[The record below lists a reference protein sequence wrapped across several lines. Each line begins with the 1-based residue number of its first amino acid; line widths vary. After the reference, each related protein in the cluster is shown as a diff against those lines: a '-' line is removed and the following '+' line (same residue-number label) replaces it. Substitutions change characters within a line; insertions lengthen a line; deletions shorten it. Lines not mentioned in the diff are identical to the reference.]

1 VVFTDGGGAAITC
14 SNATTAPNIVTLNA
28 GSGTTATA
36 SCTASFASTGT
47 TTGIGG
53 KTALQASY
61 TPADATAFGASSTNP
76 NVPGTSTGVQA
87 NPSPA
92 PNSQAVTLTATVTHL
107 GGGSDPTSG
116 SVLFFDNGGKLT
128 SCTSSSTVNA
138 DGSVNLNGAGSNANQ
153 AACTLSAGFSTVAN
167 HPLTAIY
174 NPATPAAGS
183 SAAFGSSL
191 SPTQNLVVS
200 QSTGTTLTTAATAAS
215 GVTLTATVT
224 PNAGSTNPTGS
235 VVFTDGG
242 GAAITC
248 SNATTAPNIVTLNA
262 GSGTTATAS
271 CTAGFGSTGTATGIG
286 GKMALQASYTP
297 ADATVFGA
305 SSTSPNVTGSKNTL
319 TLNNAAP
326 VSITATVTDQ
336 GMATNPTTGSVLFFD
351 NGSLITACAGSAVDH
366 SVGVNS
372 SGVAVCNL
380 ASSVSSADV
389 LRAIYNPPTPSAGSS
404 AAFGSSLTDPA
415 LTVP

>member
-1 VVFTDGGGAAITC
+1 V
-14 SNATTAPNIVTLNA
+14 
-28 GSGTTATA
+28 
-36 SCTASFASTGT
+36 
-47 TTGIGG
+47 
-53 KTALQASY
+53 
-61 TPADATAFGASSTNP
+61 
-76 NVPGTSTGVQA
+76 
-87 NPSPA
+87 
-92 PNSQAVTLTATVTHL
+92 
-107 GGGSDPTSG
+107 
-116 SVLFFDNGGKLT
+116 NG
-128 SCTSSSTVNA
+128 
-138 DGSVNLNGAGSNANQ
+138 DGSVTLNGAGPNANQ
-153 AACTLSAGFSTVAN
+153 AACTLSGGLSPAGT

-191 SPTQNLVVS
+191 SAGQNLVVS

-215 GVTLTATVT
+215 GVTLTAIVT
-224 PNAGSTNPTGS
+224 PNAGATNPTGS
-235 VVFTDGG
+235 VAFTDGG
-242 GAAITC
+242 AAAITC
-248 SNATTAPNIVTLNA
+248 TNANTAPNIVTLNA

-271 CTAGFGSTGTATGIG
+271 CNASFASSGTTTGIG
-286 GKMALQASYTP
+286 GRTALQASYTP

-319 TLNNAAP
+319 ALSNAAP

-336 GMATNPTTGSVLFFD
+336 ASSTNPTTGSVLFFD
-351 NGSLITACAGSAVDH
+351 NGSLITGCTGSAVDH

-404 AAFGSSLTDPA
+404 AAFGSSLTDPG